1 MNDHP
6 LGLHGKD
13 DIVSAS
19 LLLADY
25 LPQVF
30 CPESAQLCLRSTQ
43 LSIFSPVGNHS
54 SLYMY
59 ICYFCKFLYI
69 INQKKFVFRSVKKI
83 NFKNALANLS
93 ADICNILKIVTTIY

>member
-6 LGLHGKD
+6 LDLHGKD

-54 SLYMY
+54 SLYTY
-59 ICYFCKFLYI
+59 VIFASFYK
-69 INQKKFVFRSVKKI
+69 
-83 NFKNALANLS
+83 
-93 ADICNILKIVTTIY
+93 